1 MTRPQRFVQ
10 KSTNNAI
17 ITIEME
23 RKKFRRKKREYK
35 KVKLKKVK
43 YKIKIYIK

>member
-1 MTRPQRFVQ
+1 
-10 KSTNNAI
+10 
-17 ITIEME
+17 ME

-35 KVKLKKVK
+35 NVKLKKVK